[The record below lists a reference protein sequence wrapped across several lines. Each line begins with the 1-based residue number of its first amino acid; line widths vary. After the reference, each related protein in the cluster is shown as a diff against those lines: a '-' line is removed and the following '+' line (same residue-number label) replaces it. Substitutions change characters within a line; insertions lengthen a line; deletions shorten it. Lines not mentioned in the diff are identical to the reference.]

1 MDQGKFSEEE
11 LMDREE
17 RCKKA
22 LKTVGKAIFM
32 RLFVTAVLIWVVFQ
46 TNMEVWVVGLI
57 VFVMIINLSGL
68 LPLSLEM
75 KKKYGEFK
83 QILDLYE

>member
-1 MDQGKFSEEE
+1 MDQEKFSEEE

-75 KKKYGEFK
+75 KKKYGELK
-83 QILDLYE
+83 QILDFYE

>member
-1 MDQGKFSEEE
+1 
-11 LMDREE
+11 MDREE

>member
-1 MDQGKFSEEE
+1 MDQGNFSEEE

-22 LKTVGKAIFM
+22 MKTVGKAIFM
-32 RLFVTAVLIWVVFQ
+32 RLFVTAVLIWIVFQ

-57 VFVMIINLSGL
+57 VLVMIINLSGL

-75 KKKYGEFK
+75 KKKYGELK

>member
-1 MDQGKFSEEE
+1 MDQEKFSEEE

-57 VFVMIINLSGL
+57 VLVMIINLSGL
-68 LPLSLEM
+68 LPLCLEM
-75 KKKYGEFK
+75 KKKYGELK

>member
-1 MDQGKFSEEE
+1 
-11 LMDREE
+11 MDREE

-32 RLFVTAVLIWVVFQ
+32 RLFVTAVLIWIVFQ

-57 VFVMIINLSGL
+57 VLVMIINLSGL
-68 LPLSLEM
+68 LPLSLVM
-75 KKKYGEFK
+75 KKKYGELK

>member
-1 MDQGKFSEEE
+1 MDQEKFSEEE

-57 VFVMIINLSGL
+57 VLVMIINLGGL

-75 KKKYGEFK
+75 KKEYGELK